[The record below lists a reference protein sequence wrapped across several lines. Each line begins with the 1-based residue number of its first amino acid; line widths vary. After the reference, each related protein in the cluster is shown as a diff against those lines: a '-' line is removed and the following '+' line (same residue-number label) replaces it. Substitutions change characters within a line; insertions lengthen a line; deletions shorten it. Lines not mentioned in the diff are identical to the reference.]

1 MDREMERVSRKLLL
15 ILFNL
20 KRSILGF
27 VYFFLQ
33 IGNKNS
39 SQVQPKLCIHL
50 KMLLAN
56 NF

>member
-1 MDREMERVSRKLLL
+1 MDREMERVRRKLLL